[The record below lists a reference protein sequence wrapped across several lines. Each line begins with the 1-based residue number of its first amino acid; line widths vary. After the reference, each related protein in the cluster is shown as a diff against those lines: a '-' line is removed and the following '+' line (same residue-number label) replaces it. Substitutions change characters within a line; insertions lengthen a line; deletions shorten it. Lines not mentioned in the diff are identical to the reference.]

1 MSLDD
6 FGGALWGAL
15 GGLVRWLREQAGVT
29 WPQRLTAFVSSLA
42 AGIGLGHLTAVL
54 IQWQLPNVPEKVA
67 NASGFVSGMSSSIL
81 ILWGSAVLTEI
92 GARSREW
99 LLGKL
104 FPRPEVAPNG
114 PVATGGLGTD
124 ATGTTGP
131 RVG

>member
-29 WPQRLTAFVSSLA
+29 WPQRLTACVSSLA
-42 AGIGLGHLTAVL
+42 AGIGLGHLTTVL

-67 NASGFVSGMSSSIL
+67 DASGFVSGMSSSIL

-104 FPRPEVAPNG
+104 FPKPEVAPNG
-114 PVATGGLGTD
+114 PATTGGPGTD
-124 ATGTTGP
+124 ATAPGT

>member
-1 MSLDD
+1 MNLDD

-29 WPQRLTAFVSSLA
+29 WPQRLTACVSSLA
-42 AGIGLGHLTAVL
+42 AGVGLGHLTAV
-54 IQWQLPNVPEKVA
+54 IIEWQLPNVPEKVA
-67 NASGFVSGMSSSIL
+67 SASGFVSGMSSSIL

-92 GARSREW
+92 GAKSRAW

-104 FPRPEVAPNG
+104 FPKPEAAPNG
-114 PVATGGLGTD
+114 PVATGGPGTD
-124 ATGTTGP
+124 ATGTAGE

>member
-29 WPQRLTAFVSSLA
+29 WPQRLTACVSSLA

-92 GARSREW
+92 GVRSREW

-114 PVATGGLGTD
+114 PATTGGPGTD
-124 ATGTTGP
+124 AAAPAGT